1 MRDRLKEFDA
11 PDVANYIDADTVD
24 KITAERRPKALAG
37 TVKKSQNKQKDDQAL
52 KKDIQE
58 EHR

>member
-1 MRDRLKEFDA
+1 MREFDA

-24 KITAERRPKALAG
+24 KITAARKPKALAG
-37 TVKKSQNKQKDDQAL
+37 TIKKGPKPKDEQQSR
-52 KKDIQE
+52 KEVQE